1 MKILHD
7 FGKTQWLKSF
17 RHCSQCLEKLFS
29 CGGTFM
35 DWIFEESPFPLWG
48 ILPWHS
54 NTNSNILKCRRT
66 HRLSDVVGQHPSQV
80 SASEESDLEDSD
92 SEAIDGSDDGH
103 ESAAS
108 EGNIDDFE
116 PDTDS
121 QPSTGKKISRRR
133 SHGDSMRG
141 PSISKRAS
149 GQIEPTPPELA
160 PRSHDQDKKYSPV
173 SNKSLHPESSPSQSR
188 VGFSE
193 QNKSPLESS
202 RPSSAK
208 LERPLFSRHAST
220 SKFSSKPVPE
230 TRVATE
236 EGPGPSIMFSDTPSP
251 TPRPNRLPSA
261 YRPSTSIPD
270 QIFEA
275 PEQEQ
280 EQEHPTT
287 SRRGSSYSTQSIP
300 LTFNDLPSRA
310 QHMILNEL
318 WRRETSETAVMFT
331 TLPSPVRGTSQSHEA
346 SLAYLGDLEVLSK
359 DCPPVLFIHSNSMT
373 VTMSLWAVRLY
384 IERQKWSRIGPKGLG
399 YI

>member
-1 MKILHD
+1 MY
-7 FGKTQWLKSF
+7 
-17 RHCSQCLEKLFS
+17 
-29 CGGTFM
+29 
-35 DWIFEESPFPLWG
+35 
-48 ILPWHS
+48 
-54 NTNSNILKCRRT
+54 ILKYRRT
-66 HRLSDVVGQHPSQV
+66 HRLSDVVGQHASHA
-80 SASEESDLEDSD
+80 SASEESDSEESD

-160 PRSHDQDKKYSPV
+160 PKSNDQEKKHSLV
-173 SNKSLHPESSPSQSR
+173 LKKSLHPKSPTSQNR
-188 VGFSE
+188 VDLSE

-202 RPSSAK
+202 WPSSARP
-208 LERPLFSRHAST
+208 ERPLFSRHAST

-236 EGPGPSIMFSDTPSP
+236 EGPGPSIMFSDIPSP

-261 YRPSTSIPD
+261 YRPTTSIPD
-270 QIFEA
+270 PISEA
-275 PEQEQ
+275 P

-287 SRRGSSYSTQSIP
+287 SRRGSSYSTQALP

-331 TLPSPVRGTSQSHEA
+331 TLPSPVRGTSQSYEA

-373 VTMSLWAVRLY
+373 VTMSL
-384 IERQKWSRIGPKGLG
+384 
-399 YI
+399 